1 MNASSGKYPK
11 LAVGFHTGAFNS
23 AYFSFPKTVEWA
35 RTHGVHSI
43 ECGFLD
49 GVSWNHGLGYFPHLA
64 AWEDPVAV
72 RDMLDR
78 NGVALSQIDAAF
90 PISGRQGGIIGVPYV
105 INTIRWAA
113 LAGCPMV
120 DTTDGLYRPEGMS
133 DQEAMDGMRRSYEI
147 ILENAARYGIII
159 NIETHGYFTANP
171 DRMEEMLDFND
182 SGLLQMTFDT
192 GNVYIAGQD
201 PVAYLKRFIGR
212 VSHLHVKDVAPVLAE
227 KSRGKQSGIGMSHSA
242 IGEGVNAGNI
252 RECLTILKE
261 FGFGGAVSLECDAG
275 GGPVLERSL
284 KWFGGLLDEL
294 IYASDLTLAVT
305 EDA

>member
-1 MNASSGKYPK
+1 MNTASGNRPQ
-11 LAVGFHTGAFNS
+11 LEVGFHTGGFNS

-35 RTHGVHSI
+35 RTHGVHGI

-72 RDMLDR
+72 REMLDR

-90 PISGRQGGIIGVPYV
+90 PISGRQGCNIGVPYV

-113 LAGCPMV
+113 MAGCPMV
-120 DTTDGLYRPEGMS
+120 DTTDGLYRPEDMS
-133 DQEAMDGMRRSYEI
+133 DQEAMDGMRRCYEI
-147 ILENAARYGIII
+147 ILENAERYGIIV

-171 DRMEEMLDFND
+171 DRMEEMLDFVD
-182 SGLLQMTFDT
+182 SRLLQMTFDT
-192 GNVYIAGQD
+192 GNVYIAGQN

-212 VSHLHVKDVAPVLAE
+212 VAHLHVKDVAPVLAE
-227 KSRGKQSGIGMSHSA
+227 TSRGKQTGIGMSHSA
-242 IGEGVNAGNI
+242 IGEGVNADNI
-252 RECLTILKE
+252 RDCLSVLKE
-261 FGFGGAVSLECDAG
+261 SGFSGAVSLECDAG

-284 KWFGGLLDEL
+284 KWFADTVNDLGYEN
-294 IYASDLTLAVT
+294 DLTISVT
-305 EDA
+305 KDE

>member
-1 MNASSGKYPK
+1 MKPSSEKRPK
-11 LAVGFHTGAFNS
+11 LQVGFHTGGFNS
-23 AYFSFPKTVEWA
+23 AYFSFPKTVKWA
-35 RTHGVHSI
+35 RTHGVHGI

-72 RDMLDR
+72 REMLDR
-78 NGVALSQIDAAF
+78 NGVTLSQIDAAF
-90 PISGRQGGIIGVPYV
+90 PISGRQGSIIGVPYV

-120 DTTDGLYRPEGMS
+120 DTTDGLHRPEGMS
-133 DQEAMDGMRRSYEI
+133 DQETMDGMRRSYEI

-171 DRMEEMLDFND
+171 DRMEEMLEFAD
-182 SGLLQMTFDT
+182 SKLLQMTFDT

-201 PVAYLKRFIGR
+201 PAAYLKRFIGR

-227 KSRGKQSGIGMSHSA
+227 KSRGKQTGIGMSHSA
-242 IGEGVNAGNI
+242 IGEGVNADNI
-252 RECLTILKE
+252 RECLTLLKE
-261 FGFGGAVSLECDAG
+261 FGFSGAVSLECDAG

-284 KWFGGLLDEL
+284 EWFRDLLDAL
-294 IYASDLTLAVT
+294 AYASDLTLAVAKD
-305 EDA
+305 E